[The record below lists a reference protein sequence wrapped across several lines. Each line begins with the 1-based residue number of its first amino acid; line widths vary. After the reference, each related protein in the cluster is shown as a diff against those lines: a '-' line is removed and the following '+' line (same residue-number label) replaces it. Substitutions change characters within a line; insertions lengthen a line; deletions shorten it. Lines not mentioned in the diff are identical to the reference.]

1 MELIYFKKSLP
12 EEAGRDWGRCR
23 RPPLFGFKKRS
34 CPWPGHQQEAI
45 TKKLAQGQLNDCFL
59 VSGGV
64 GLVPEEPDLRDE
76 VVAFVQAVADEGAK
90 NRLHFVDTLKVF
102 ICA

>member
-1 MELIYFKKSLP
+1 M
-12 EEAGRDWGRCR
+12 R
-23 RPPLFGFKKRS
+23 RSTHLRQLEQGAFLLLRATS
-34 CPWPGHQQEAI
+34 RWAI
-45 TKKLAQGQLNDCFL
+45 TKELAQGQLNDCFL

-76 VVAFVQAVADEGAK
+76 LVAFVQAVADEGAK